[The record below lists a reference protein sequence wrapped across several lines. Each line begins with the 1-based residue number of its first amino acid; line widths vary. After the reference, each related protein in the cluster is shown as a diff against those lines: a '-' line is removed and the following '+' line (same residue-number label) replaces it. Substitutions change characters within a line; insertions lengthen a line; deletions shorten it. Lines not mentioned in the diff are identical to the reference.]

1 MAKEPKTNSTS
12 SNDEIDL
19 GQLFQMIGRGFN
31 RIFRGL
37 LSVFL
42 YFKRNAII
50 LVVLA
55 ILGALTGFGLNQIV
69 SKKMKSEV
77 IVSPNL
83 ESKNY
88 LYDVVAELQANI
100 KAKDTVFFK
109 SLGIDVE
116 KLKDFEIE
124 VTPVSG
130 SNKKNLETEM
140 KYLELLQSF

>member
-1 MAKEPKTNSTS
+1 MAKEQKSNNTS

-69 SKKMKSEV
+69 SKK
-77 IVSPNL
+77 
-83 ESKNY
+83 
-88 LYDVVAELQANI
+88 
-100 KAKDTVFFK
+100 
-109 SLGIDVE
+109 
-116 KLKDFEIE
+116 LKIRGYCK
-124 VTPVSG
+124 T
-130 SNKKNLETEM
+130 
-140 KYLELLQSF
+140 